1 MSEKNNTV
9 TEYIQFS
16 KRVTK
21 WGMFL
26 VSLLLLFCIAAIS
39 FFNLS
44 IEAVAVI
51 GKLYA
56 SYITIMGITIGA
68 YQGNSSLEKWTK
80 ARYQYTETLKES
92 SEKED

>member
-21 WGMFL
+21 WGMIL

-44 IEAVAVI
+44 IEVAATI
-51 GKLYA
+51 GKLYT

-68 YQGNSSLEKWTK
+68 YQGNSSIEKWTK
-80 ARYQYTETLKES
+80 ARYQYTETLNEPSKT
-92 SEKED
+92 ED